1 MTKTFFIPNKQS
13 ILGEQEILTAK
24 SLLALVDGLESHS
37 YDAVYLRQPLN
48 RLEYI
53 ECAIVGQSQF
63 LFKVSYDDGQKAY
76 RIDLPD
82 LLTKTDWQI
91 IKAFLEALL
100 AYTGTEVEGL
110 NGFDFEAYFQAGIQA
125 HLTDNAARF
134 TIFQGIFNPVFFSH
148 EDLKSFLGED
158 GLAQFEARVRA
169 VQETDAYFAR
179 VSFYQD
185 GEGQVHGVYHLAQ
198 GVKTVL
204 PREPFVPT
212 AYIEQLVDKEVQWEI
227 DLVQITGDGSKPEDY
242 EAIVRLDYA
251 KFLES
256 LPSASYHQLDANQL
270 EVQPIL
276 DKDFKALAQEK

>member
-24 SLLALVDGLESHS
+24 SILALVDGLESHS
-37 YDAVYLRQPLN
+37 YDAVYLRQPLS

-63 LFKVSYDDGQKAY
+63 LFKVSYADGQKAY
-76 RIDLPD
+76 RVDLPD
-82 LLTKTDWQI
+82 LLTQTDWQI
-91 IKAFLEALL
+91 IKSFLDALL
-100 AYTGTEVEGL
+100 AYTGTEIEGL
-110 NGFDFEAYFQAGIQA
+110 DGFDFEAYFQASIQA
-125 HLTDNAARF
+125 HLADSAARF
-134 TIFQGIFNPVFFSH
+134 TICQGIFNPVFFSH

-158 GLAQFEARVRA
+158 GLAQFEARVPA
-169 VQETDAYFAR
+169 
-179 VSFYQD
+179 
-185 GEGQVHGVYHLAQ
+185 
-198 GVKTVL
+198 
-204 PREPFVPT
+204 

-242 EAIVRLDYA
+242 EAIARLDYA

-270 EVQPIL
+270 EIQPIL
-276 DKDFKALAQEK
+276 GQDFKTLAQEK

>member
-1 MTKTFFIPNKQS
+1 
-13 ILGEQEILTAK
+13 
-24 SLLALVDGLESHS
+24 
-37 YDAVYLRQPLN
+37 
-48 RLEYI
+48 EYI

-63 LFKVSYDDGQKAY
+63 LFKVSYADGQKAY
-76 RIDLPD
+76 RVDLPD

-91 IKAFLEALL
+91 IKAFLDALL
-100 AYTGTEVEGL
+100 AYTGTEIEGL
-110 NGFDFEAYFQAGIQA
+110 DGFDFEAYFQASIQA
-125 HLTDNAARF
+125 HLTDTAARF
-134 TIFQGIFNPVFFSH
+134 TICQGIFNPVFFSH
-148 EDLKSFLGED
+148 EDLKSFLEED

-169 VQETDAYFAR
+169 VQETDAYFAK

-198 GVKTVL
+198 GVKTVF
-204 PREPFVPT
+204 PREPFVPA

-227 DLVQITGDGSKPEDY
+227 DFVQITGDGSKPEDY
-242 EAIVRLDYA
+242 EATARLNYA

-276 DKDFKALAQEK
+276 DKDFKVLAQEK

>member
-24 SLLALVDGLESHS
+24 SILALVDGLESHS
-37 YDAVYLRQPLN
+37 YDAVYLRQPLS

-63 LFKVSYDDGQKAY
+63 LFKVSYADDQKAY
-76 RIDLPD
+76 RVDLPD
-82 LLTKTDWQI
+82 LLTKTDWRI
-91 IKAFLEALL
+91 IKSFLDALI
-100 AYTGTEVEGL
+100 AYTGTEIEGL
-110 NGFDFEAYFQAGIQA
+110 DGFDFEAYFQASIQV
-125 HLTDNAARF
+125 HLADTTARF
-134 TIFQGIFNPVFFSH
+134 TICQGIFNPVFFSP
-148 EDLKSFLGED
+148 EDLKSFLEEE

-169 VQETDAYFAR
+169 LQETDAYFAR

-204 PREPFVPT
+204 PREPFVPA
-212 AYIEQLVDKEVQWEI
+212 AYMEQLVDKEVQWEI

-242 EAIVRLDYA
+242 EAIARLDYER
-251 KFLES
+251 FLES
-256 LPSASYHQLDANQL
+256 LPSESYHQLDANQL

-276 DKDFKALAQEK
+276 DKDFKTLAQEE